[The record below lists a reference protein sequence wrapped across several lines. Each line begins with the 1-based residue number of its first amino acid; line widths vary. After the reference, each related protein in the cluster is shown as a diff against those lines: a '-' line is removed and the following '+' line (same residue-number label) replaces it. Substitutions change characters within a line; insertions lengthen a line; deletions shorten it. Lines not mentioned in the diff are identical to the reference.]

1 MRRFLHTEFKALLR
15 RAGLNQS
22 EFARL
27 TETSQKQVSFWCT
40 GRAEPP
46 QAMLVLAT
54 VLATLPPEI
63 SWDDVVEW
71 PEMTE
76 FSWSETLGV
85 SDDADLK
92 SANTAWRTLSK
103 KYHPDRGGSTEKMIR
118 VNAAYKA
125 AKEQLR

>member
-1 MRRFLHTEFKALLR
+1 MRRFVHTEFKTLLK

-27 TETSQKQVSFWCT
+27 TGTSQKQVSFWCT
-40 GRAEPP
+40 GRAEAP

-54 VLATLPPEI
+54 VLAALTPDVF
-63 SWDDVVEW
+63 WDDILEW
-71 PEMTE
+71 LEKTE

-85 SDDADLK
+85 PDDADLK
-92 SANTAWRTLSK
+92 SAQVAWMTLSK
-103 KYHPDRGGSTEKMIR
+103 RYHPDQGGSKEKMIR

-125 AKEQLR
+125 AKDQLR